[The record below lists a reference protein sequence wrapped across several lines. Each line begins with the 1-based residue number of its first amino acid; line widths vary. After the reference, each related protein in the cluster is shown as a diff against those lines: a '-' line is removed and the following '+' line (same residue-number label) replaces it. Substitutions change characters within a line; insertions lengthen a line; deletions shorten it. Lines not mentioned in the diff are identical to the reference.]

1 MTDISQHYLGYIID
15 LEAFSMLFR
24 PRESDTEVI
33 QFERFDYT
41 PGNAEQIYRTITQ
54 CAQTNDPAWSL
65 TASLVFIYLLRT
77 DQLMVM
83 EMTDGIEHWFVKDNN
98 TGEVFDFD
106 DRSTE
111 GPNKAGQETARPV
124 NADRVT
130 SMPSDASFDLLERL
144 QSSAR
149 RYPVDERIT
158 LANHES
164 SDFMAKKRGM
174 DYLYQN
180 GVFGKFKK

>member
-54 CAQTNDPAWSL
+54 CAQANDPAWSL

-180 GVFGKFKK
+180 GVFGKFNK

>member
-1 MTDISQHYLGYIID
+1 
-15 LEAFSMLFR
+15 
-24 PRESDTEVI
+24 
-33 QFERFDYT
+33 
-41 PGNAEQIYRTITQ
+41 
-54 CAQTNDPAWSL
+54 
-65 TASLVFIYLLRT
+65 
-77 DQLMVM
+77 M

-158 LANHES
+158 LANHEN